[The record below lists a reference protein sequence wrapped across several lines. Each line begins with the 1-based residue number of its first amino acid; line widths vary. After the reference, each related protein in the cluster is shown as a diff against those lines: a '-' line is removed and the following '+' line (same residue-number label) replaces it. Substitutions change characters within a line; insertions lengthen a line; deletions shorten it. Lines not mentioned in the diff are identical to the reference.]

1 MACLAIYLSSS
12 SLNGALDP
20 KLIYIMWWSTCFWV
34 LQMSLVKTS
43 FSLVRR
49 QLRLSYQKSTII
61 FNSYLFRW
69 EKKLLSFPVFQLTEA
84 HFIHPQLALLLL
96 ALVSVPWMLLPKPFL
111 LKRQHDVCNF
121 KLFCFLFIIDYSLNY
136 LWFPICSSC
145 FLFHPFQRRH
155 GESYAP
161 LPDTDESLQ
170 SGANDDSHGHEEF
183 EFSEIFVHQL
193 IHTIEFVLG
202 AVSNTASYLRL
213 WALRYIC
220 FWQP

>member
-136 LWFPICSSC
+136 LFIMFSVPSFSEAPWRVLCTPSRYRRVFAIRSKWWFPWPWGVWIQWNLCTSAHTHDRICAWCSFKYSFLSSIMGSQVYM
-145 FLFHPFQRRH
+145 L
-155 GESYAP
+155 
-161 LPDTDESLQ
+161 LTTLK
-170 SGANDDSHGHEEF
+170 
-183 EFSEIFVHQL
+183 
-193 IHTIEFVLG
+193 
-202 AVSNTASYLRL
+202 
-213 WALRYIC
+213 
-220 FWQP
+220 